1 MVAVGSGVLE
11 GVGVLA
17 KSGLRVFV
25 MVGTMVLVAIA
36 GGGRV
41 ELGRIGMDVARA
53 DLVGV
58 VLGVRVEVGRAV
70 RVAVAEPG

>member
-1 MVAVGSGVLE
+1 MVAVGWGVLE

-41 ELGRIGMDVARA
+41 ALGRIGMDVAKA
-53 DLVGV
+53 DLVVV